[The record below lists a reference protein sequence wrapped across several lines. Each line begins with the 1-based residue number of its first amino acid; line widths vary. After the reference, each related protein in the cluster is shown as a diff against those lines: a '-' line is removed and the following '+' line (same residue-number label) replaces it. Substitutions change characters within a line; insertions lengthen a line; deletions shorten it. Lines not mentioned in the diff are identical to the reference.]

1 MACKNTAGYFQLGPN
16 SNAIIERLLPDHL
29 YIFPQT
35 FDVCSHYWHSF
46 NILTLHIFKAQGL
59 PSPVRR
65 KPYQAEPIFV
75 ILFETF
81 FKNMKSVGSQF
92 PQRFLDIAKNKARR
106 PEIPISMLAI
116 VCTAVNFIFLTC
128 SSINGFDFLDLC
140 SSSCQE
146 DQVWR
151 RIQIYRQSIL
161 R

>member
-1 MACKNTAGYFQLGPN
+1 MLVLASFAEISRRWLARTSQATFTSAPTPMLSLSAFFQIIYTFSRKLSTFVLIVGTAL
-16 SNAIIERLLPDHL
+16 
-29 YIFPQT
+29 T
-35 FDVCSHYWHSF
+35 YWHF
-46 NILTLHIFKAQGL
+46 TLLKAQGL

-65 KPYQAEPIFV
+65 KPYQAEPIFI

-116 VCTAVNFIFLTC
+116 VCTAVILIFLTY

-140 SSSCQE
+140 SSSC
-146 DQVWR
+146 
-151 RIQIYRQSIL
+151 
-161 R
+161 